1 MGKQLSPPV
10 NIPPGIVVDVTI
22 PVRNNTKE
30 LIVPGAG
37 CPKGISGK
45 PCVPPGVRWEGRK
58 KTRFRHIR
66 LIRHLNEALLVF
78 ELIVRNG

>member
-22 PVRNNTKE
+22 PVGNNTKE

-45 PCVPPGVRWEGRK
+45 PCVPPGRGGGGGGGGIQG
-58 KTRFRHIR
+58 FAI
-66 LIRHLNEALLVF
+66 LGSSGILMS
-78 ELIVRNG
+78 

>member
-30 LIVPGAG
+30 LIVPGDG
-37 CPKGISGK
+37 CPKGNPGK
-45 PCVPPGVRWEGRK
+45 PCVPPGVRWGGGEGNK
-58 KTRFRHIR
+58 VSPYKAHQ
-66 LIRHLNEALLVF
+66 AS
-78 ELIVRNG
+78 